1 MKEKINMNKKNE
13 EYGLVL
19 AGGGIKGAYQV
30 GVWKALKEIGIKIT
44 AITGASIGSING
56 AFMIQNDIKKMVKLY
71 ENINISDVIE
81 VNSKIDAEKD
91 ILSISNIR
99 KIFKEYIENKGLG
112 NAPLKN
118 MLSKNLDID
127 LIYNSNIDY
136 GLISYSFKNKKPIQL
151 FKKDIPKEK
160 LIDYILASSC
170 FPIFKSQKIGDVEL
184 VDGGFFDNAPINM
197 LIDKGYKKIIVVD
210 VQGIGFNKKT
220 ESRDVY
226 IKLLSPSEDLGGLFY
241 FNHENIKKNIN
252 IGYLD
257 TMKSFSKMQGNY
269 FYFPQEEFIK
279 MLNYFNLQMIEGLEL
294 AGKIYNMDR
303 YKVYTYNEFIKEL
316 YEKHKE
322 AEKKYKLT
330 KKSFQNKSIKETF
343 KNMQNSEIMLCFA
356 VDVYIGR
363 PTAKKFK
370 LLDSYVKAVEAI
382 LELEKYMEN

>member
-1 MKEKINMNKKNE
+1 MNNK

-30 GVWKALKEIGIKIT
+30 GVGKALKELGVNIT

-56 AFMIQNDIKKMVKLY
+56 AFMLQDNLEEMIKIY
-71 ENINISDVIE
+71 ENITITDIVE
-81 VNSKIDAEKD
+81 VNSKIDSEKD
-91 ILSISNIR
+91 LLSISNIR
-99 KIFKEYIENKGLG
+99 KVFKEYVENKGLE
-112 NAPLKN
+112 NTPLKELLTN
-118 MLSKNLDID
+118 NLDLD

-170 FPIFKSQKIGDVEL
+170 FPIFKSQKIGDIEL

-197 LIDKGYKKIIVVD
+197 LIDNGYKNIIVVD

-220 ESRDVY
+220 TSKDIY

-241 FNHENIKKNIN
+241 FNHKNIKKNIK

-257 TMKSFSKMQGNY
+257 TMKAFSKMQGNY
-269 FYFPQEEFIK
+269 FYFSQKEFKK
-279 MLNYFNLQMIEGLEL
+279 MLDYFNLQMIEGLEL

-303 YKVYTYNEFIKEL
+303 YKVYSFNEFIKEL

-322 AEKKYKLT
+322 AEKKYKLI

-343 KNMQNSEIMLCFA
+343 KNMQNSEIILCFA
-356 VDVYIGR
+356 LDVYIGR

-370 LLDSYVKAVEAI
+370 ILDSYVKAVEAL
-382 LELEKYMEN
+382 LELENYEES